1 MLNVLGLFLKAEADL
16 GEKNNLLLASK
27 FQDDV
32 NRLNVSGK
40 IMLLTFCRHFFKL
53 LPITV

>member
-1 MLNVLGLFLKAEADL
+1 MLNVLGLFLKAEADI
-16 GEKNNLLLASK
+16 GEKNILLLASK